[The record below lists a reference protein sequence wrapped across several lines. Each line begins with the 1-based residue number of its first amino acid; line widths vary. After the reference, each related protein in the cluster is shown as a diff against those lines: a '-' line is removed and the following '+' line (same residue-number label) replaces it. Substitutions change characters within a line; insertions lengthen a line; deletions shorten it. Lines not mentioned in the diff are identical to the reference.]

1 MNDKDEYMNNYVI
14 TIGRQIGS
22 GGLATAS
29 MLSEQLGV
37 PMYDNN
43 LLMEVSKQ
51 SGLACEFFEKRDEK
65 AAKRPLGRF
74 FGLRSTMQGN
84 DGFPGFNAI
93 SDEELFKIQSNVMQ
107 SIVAKESCIIVGR
120 CADYVLRDH
129 PRRLS
134 VFISASME
142 DRVARIVAGQGISE
156 AEARRL
162 IEHGDRKRANYYNY
176 YSFKQWGD
184 CSSYHLCLDSSKLG
198 SIENVVKVIR
208 NYMEII
214 KF

>member
-1 MNDKDEYMNNYVI
+1 MKPNFVI

-37 PMYDNN
+37 PMYDKN
-43 LLMEVSKQ
+43 LLLEVSKE
-51 SGLACEFFEKRDEK
+51 SGLACELFEKRDEK

-84 DGFPGFNAI
+84 DSFSAFNAI
-93 SDEELFKIQSNVMQ
+93 SDEQLFKIQSEMMRN
-107 SIVAKESCIIVGR
+107 IVEKESCIIVGR

-134 VFISASME
+134 VFISASLE

-156 AEARRL
+156 SEARRL
-162 IEHGDRKRANYYNY
+162 IEHGDRKRADYYNY
-176 YSFKQWGD
+176 YTFKKWGD
-184 CSSYHLCLDSSKLG
+184 CSSYHLCLNSSKLG

-214 KF
+214 NF

>member
-1 MNDKDEYMNNYVI
+1 MHNFVI

-22 GGLATAS
+22 GGLATAH

-37 PMYDNN
+37 KMYDKN
-43 LLMEVSKQ
+43 LLLEVSKQ
-51 SGLACEFFEKRDEK
+51 SGLACECFEKRDEK
-65 AAKRPLGRF
+65 RAKRPLVRF

-84 DGFPGFNAI
+84 DAFSSFNAI
-93 SDEELFKIQSNVMQ
+93 SDEELFKIQSEVMRC
-107 SIVAKESCIIVGR
+107 IAERESCIIVGR

-134 VFISASME
+134 VFISASKE
-142 DRVARIVAGQGISE
+142 DRVARLVSDQGITE
-156 AEARRL
+156 AEACRL
-162 IEHGDRKRANYYNY
+162 IERGDRKRSDYYNY
-176 YSFKQWGD
+176 YTFRQWGD
-184 CSSYHLCLDSSKLG
+184 CSSYHLSLNSTKLG

-214 KF
+214 NF

>member
-1 MNDKDEYMNNYVI
+1 MNNFVI

-29 MLSEQLGV
+29 MLSEQIGV
-37 PMYDNN
+37 PMYDKN
-43 LLMEVSKQ
+43 LLLEVSKE

-84 DGFPGFNAI
+84 DSFSAFNAI
-93 SDEELFKIQSNVMQ
+93 SDEQLFKIQSEVMRN
-107 SIVAKESCIIVGR
+107 IVEKESCIIVGR

-156 AEARRL
+156 SEARRL
-162 IEHGDRKRANYYNY
+162 IEHGDRKRSNYYNY
-176 YSFKQWGD
+176 YTFKQWGD
-184 CSSYHLCLDSSKLG
+184 SSSYHLCLNSSKLG
-198 SIENVVKVIR
+198 TIDNVVKVIR

-214 KF
+214 NF

>member
-1 MNDKDEYMNNYVI
+1 MNNFVI

-22 GGLATAS
+22 GGLATAR

-37 PMYDNN
+37 PMYDKN
-43 LLMEVSKQ
+43 LLIEVSKE
-51 SGLACEFFEKRDEK
+51 SGLACEFFEKQDEK

-84 DGFPGFNAI
+84 DGFSAFNAI
-93 SDEELFKIQSNVMQ
+93 SDEQLFKIQSEVMQ
-107 SIVAKESCIIVGR
+107 SIAEKESCIIVGR

-142 DRVARIVAGQGISE
+142 DRVARIVSEQGVSE
-156 AEARRL
+156 AEACRL
-162 IEHGDRKRANYYNY
+162 IERGDRKRAEYYNY
-176 YSFKQWGD
+176 YTFKQWGD
-184 CSSYHLCLDSSKLG
+184 CSSYHLCLNSSKLG
-198 SIENVVKVIR
+198 SIENVVKVILD
-208 NYMEII
+208 YMEII
-214 KF
+214 NF

>member
-1 MNDKDEYMNNYVI
+1 MKPNFLI

-37 PMYDNN
+37 PMYDKN
-43 LLMEVSKQ
+43 LLLEVSKE
-51 SGLACEFFEKRDEK
+51 SGLACELFEKRDEK

-84 DGFPGFNAI
+84 DSFSAFNAI
-93 SDEELFKIQSNVMQ
+93 SDEQLFKIQSEVMRN
-107 SIVAKESCIIVGR
+107 IVEKESCIIVGR

-134 VFISASME
+134 VFISASLE

-156 AEARRL
+156 SEARRL
-162 IEHGDRKRANYYNY
+162 IEHGDRKRADYYNY
-176 YSFKQWGD
+176 YTFKQWGD
-184 CSSYHLCLDSSKLG
+184 SSSYHLCLNSSKLG

-214 KF
+214 NF